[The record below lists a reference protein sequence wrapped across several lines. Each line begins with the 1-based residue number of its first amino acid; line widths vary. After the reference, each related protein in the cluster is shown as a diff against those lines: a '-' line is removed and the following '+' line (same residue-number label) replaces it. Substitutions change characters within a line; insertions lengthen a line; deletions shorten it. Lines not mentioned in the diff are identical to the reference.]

1 MTQTIELL
9 LKGNEASPASTTP
22 SATPG
27 NQQEGREGEN
37 VSVPQAESDSPPS
50 LITKGVS
57 HPASTS
63 QTASD
68 QHALQVT
75 AKLHPTDVAIVL
87 ASAPSEEVKAA
98 WLGQGGGG
106 DGIGESGSA
115 SASRL
120 LLRESRVP
128 NGGKENTLRPSKDS
142 RSRVWREFY
151 EEGREWWSAG
161 EGKSSCTGP
170 VVRR

>member
-1 MTQTIELL
+1 M
-9 LKGNEASPASTTP
+9 ND
-22 SATPG
+22 
-27 NQQEGREGEN
+27 
-37 VSVPQAESDSPPS
+37 PQAESDSPPS

-57 HPASTS
+57 HPGSNW
-63 QTASD
+63 QTASG
-68 QHALQVT
+68 QHALRVT

-87 ASAPSEEVKAA
+87 ASAPSEEIKAA
-98 WLGQGGGG
+98 WLGQGSRGSIG
-106 DGIGESGSA
+106 DSDAA
-115 SASRL
+115 SAPRL

-161 EGKSSCTGP
+161 EA
-170 VVRR
+170 R